1 MSPPKSPYFIK
12 KIPKLPSLKEI
23 NQSKANDICCSDCV
37 KFWDKVQAQE
47 PYYEEQLKVKQAEE
61 KEFDALQKKLVKEHP
76 DYQISRMDRTQTK
89 CRCGHKYLDH
99 NNPSQGWRKIYHS
112 ACNTCECNNFVD
124 HKSSKNQRLRIEQ
137 PVIISKIRKGIL
149 ALFNDP
155 NYCLSDPN
163 FSSSSTNQHK
173 FSATSDIHYS
183 DGRTRMNPSR
193 WCIHC
198 RCYLDDLIDDGL
210 LFNEKLSKQSYK
222 NKFAMVD
229 WDSMRTL
236 KK

>member
-1 MSPPKSPYFIK
+1 MSPPKSPYFINK
-12 KIPKLPSLKEI
+12 TPKMPSLKEI
-23 NQSKANDICCSDCV
+23 NQSKAKDVCCSDCV
-37 KFWDKVQAQE
+37 SFWDRVQALE
-47 PYYEEQLKVKQAEE
+47 PYFLEEAKQKQLEE
-61 KEFDALQKKLVKEHP
+61 KEFDTLQKKLSNEHQDDP
-76 DYQISRMDRTQTK
+76 IYIMDRTETK

-99 NNPSQGWRKIYHS
+99 NKTGHGWRKVHHS
-112 ACNTCECNNFVD
+112 ACNTCGCDKFVD
-124 HKSSKNQRLRIEQ
+124 HILNRQNPRNQYQL
-137 PVIISKIRKGIL
+137 KIRKGIL

-163 FSSSSTNQHK
+163 YSSSSTNQHK

-210 LFNEKLSKQSYK
+210 LFNEKLPKQPKQFVMY
-222 NKFAMVD
+222 D

-236 KK
+236 KN